1 MYTRLHFPQ
10 HEAGSA
16 CGWRLEE
23 SETAGENTSDRQPV
37 PRGFLLARRS
47 VAHLV
52 ILGDERLLVLVLL
65 NGILGLEAG
74 LGEGL
79 GRRVVDAWATARP
92 AATGGNDRSRVDFLV
107 VLFLHASDAF
117 S

>member
-10 HEAGSA
+10 HEAA

-23 SETAGENTSDRQPV
+23 SEIAEENTSDRQPV
-37 PRGFLLARRS
+37 PRGGLLAPRS

-52 ILGDERLLVLVLL
+52 ILGDERLLVLVVL

-74 LGEGL
+74 LGKSL
-79 GRRVVDAWATARP
+79 GRRVVDAWAAARP
-92 AATGGNDRSRVDFLV
+92 ATTSRNDRSRVDFLV